1 MKSAKILLEA
11 EEYKSAN
18 NRAYYAVFH
27 AINAIHALDGKAYKH
42 HRDAISNFNK
52 EYVKSE
58 IFSREMGR
66 KIGEAEE
73 IRHASD
79 YDDFYLASREESER
93 LAAVAEEFIQM
104 VEEYSMVRLR
114 ESNSEI
120 GE

>member
-1 MKSAKILLEA
+1 MKSAKILLET

-18 NRAYYAVFH
+18 NQAYYAVFH
-27 AINAIHALDGKAYKH
+27 VFHTIHALDGKAYKRH
-42 HRDAISNFNK
+42 SNAISNFSK
-52 EYVKSE
+52 EYVKRE
-58 IFSREMGR
+58 IFPREMGR
-66 KIGEAEE
+66 KLGEAEE
-73 IRHASD
+73 IRHARD

-93 LAAVAEEFIQM
+93 LAAITEEFIQM